1 MGQETGLRNS
11 MMIPQSCEQAI
22 LERFLRAEAMALWAV
37 RAAQLRDVPTHVQA
51 FLKQHEADE
60 LDHLK
65 QFETLLGHSSR
76 GREVLPTVPQQ
87 WPALAVLLFGYEAL
101 GLEFA
106 KLLVGLRPDMQ
117 AIVEDEE
124 THVGFFERELHKI
137 LAGDT
142 GGAEQARIS
151 AKAWWRKLPRT
162 VDRYLQDE
170 PFNPYREEVRR
181 GILDGIRQRFTAA
194 GLLDEPVT
202 E

>member
-1 MGQETGLRNS
+1 
-11 MMIPQSCEQAI
+11 MMLPKSCERAI

-37 RAAQLRDVPTHVQA
+37 RAAQLRDVPLNVQT

-65 QFETLLGHSSR
+65 QFETMLGHQSR

-106 KLLVGLRPDMQ
+106 KLLVELRPDMA

-124 THVGFFERELHKI
+124 THVGFFERELRKI
-137 LAGDT
+137 LDNDAV
-142 GGAEQARIS
+142 GAEQARVS
-151 AKAWWRKLPRT
+151 ANAWWRKLSRT

-170 PFNPYREEVRR
+170 ELDTCRADVRAMMLAA
-181 GILDGIRQRFTAA
+181 IQRRFIAV
-194 GLLDEPVT
+194 GLQAPSEMISN
-202 E
+202 

>member
-1 MGQETGLRNS
+1 
-11 MMIPQSCEQAI
+11 MMLPKSCEQAI

-37 RAAQLRDVPTHVQA
+37 RAAQLRDVPPNVQA

-65 QFETLLGHSSR
+65 QFETMLGHQSR

-106 KLLVGLRPDMQ
+106 KLLVKLRPDMA

-124 THVGFFERELHKI
+124 THVGFFERELRKI
-137 LAGDT
+137 LEHDAV
-142 GGAEQARIS
+142 GAEQARVS
-151 AKAWWRKLPRT
+151 ANAWWRKLPRT

-170 PFNPYREEVRR
+170 E
-181 GILDGIRQRFTAA
+181 LDACRADMRAMMLAAIQQRFIAI
-194 GLLDEPVT
+194 GLQAPSEKA
-202 E
+202 

>member
-1 MGQETGLRNS
+1 MLLPKN
-11 MMIPQSCEQAI
+11 CEQAI

-37 RAAQLRDVPTHVQA
+37 RAAQLRDVPPNVQT

-65 QFETLLGHSSR
+65 QFETILGHQSR

-106 KLLVGLRPDMQ
+106 KLLIGLRPDMGS
-117 AIVEDEE
+117 IVEDEE
-124 THVGFFERELHKI
+124 THVGFFERELRKI
-137 LAGDT
+137 LAGDAA
-142 GGAEQARIS
+142 GAEQARVS
-151 AKAWWRKLPRT
+151 ANAWWRKLPRT

-170 PFNPYREEVRR
+170 ELRPFAPTIHRSM
-181 GILDGIRQRFTAA
+181 LDAIEQRFTRI
-194 GLLDEPVT
+194 GLLPHKPRAS
-202 E
+202 